1 MKVDGDQ
8 DMNPPMN
15 YVDPPDCPEGM
26 TLKEYRRLRH
36 PAEPPSRRRALWQRL
51 RRRRRDVP
59 HDA

>member
-1 MKVDGDQ
+1 
-8 DMNPPMN
+8 MNAPMN

-51 RRRRRDVP
+51 RRRRRDAPPV
-59 HDA
+59 A